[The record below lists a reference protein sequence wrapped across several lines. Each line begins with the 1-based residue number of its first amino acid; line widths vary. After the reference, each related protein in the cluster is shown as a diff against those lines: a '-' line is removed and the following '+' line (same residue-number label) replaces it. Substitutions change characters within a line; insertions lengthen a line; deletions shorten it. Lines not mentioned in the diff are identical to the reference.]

1 MQIKELKSKDLQK
14 EFEITIPSKDISQ
27 KLNNKLL
34 EISQT
39 SEVEG
44 FRKGKVPINILKQ
57 KFGQNALGEILDDA
71 IKSSSN
77 ELIRKNNLKLA
88 MKPKVDVKKFGE
100 DTGLEYVISLELI
113 PEISV
118 QDLKKI
124 KLIKYVSLVH
134 EDDLNKTLENI
145 AKHQQTFQK
154 KDNKRVE
161 KGDAVLLNMKP
172 TYENKLVKEAEINNK
187 LTVIGNNMMLPD
199 IEKKILN
206 TKAGDKL
213 NFITKFPKN
222 FMNKNIAEKDVKIEI
237 EILEVR
243 VPKKKALN
251 EEFAKSMGATNLED
265 FKKNLKDQMQKE
277 IDNVSRTN
285 LKKDL
290 FDQLDKSYT
299 VKLPNGMVDYEFE
312 NIWKKFLDGKKKGQ
326 IDPSDKNKKE
336 EALKKEYKTIAE
348 RRVKLG
354 LVLAKIGEENK
365 IVVNDDEVQKTI
377 EEQISSQPDAKDK
390 ILSFYKNN
398 SQALA
403 SLKAPIFEE
412 KIIDYILSTIK
423 IDKKE
428 ISKKEL
434 FKKQI

>member
-1 MQIKELKSKDLQK
+1 MQIKELKSKNLQK

-57 KFGQNALGEILDDA
+57 KFGQNALGEILDDT

-213 NFITKFPKN
+213 NFTTKFPKN

-265 FKKNLKDQMQKE
+265 FKKKNDQNKKHPKKIQRK
-277 IDNVSRTN
+277 
-285 LKKDL
+285 LKK
-290 FDQLDKSYT
+290 
-299 VKLPNGMVDYEFE
+299 
-312 NIWKKFLDGKKKGQ
+312 I
-326 IDPSDKNKKE
+326 
-336 EALKKEYKTIAE
+336 
-348 RRVKLG
+348 
-354 LVLAKIGEENK
+354 
-365 IVVNDDEVQKTI
+365 
-377 EEQISSQPDAKDK
+377 
-390 ILSFYKNN
+390 
-398 SQALA
+398 
-403 SLKAPIFEE
+403 
-412 KIIDYILSTIK
+412 
-423 IDKKE
+423 
-428 ISKKEL
+428 
-434 FKKQI
+434 